1 VTDASARDSVTLQI
15 NVAPIDLPHAEATL
29 RHQLRRW
36 GEQVAAVIFTLDL
49 ARSPGPR
56 GLAFEQRRPAME
68 QLMERLAAA
77 SPGHRVLPV
86 DYGQEAIER
95 VASMFFAGVSPPAKD
110 CYGAPFYGY
119 FHGLSHVQT
128 RYVLHTD
135 CDILFGGGSQAWI
148 AEAIE
153 LLDARTDGLF
163 VAPLPG
169 APMANAR
176 ISQRRRHGH
185 QQLFG
190 SEAVLER
197 HDPLTY
203 RLRHASSRVFF
214 ADLDRLRA
222 AAPFSI
228 LDAPPWSRGTNLA
241 TTPFLPAETTL
252 SKAMNDGS
260 WLRFDYLGTGAG
272 MWWLHP
278 SQRGPGFAANLPSV
292 ITALELD
299 AVPDYQRGVGEL
311 STAWLN
317 AVGPER
323 VEQPRIA
330 RDVARAV
337 VRATGLLRV
346 RDAIWR
352 SYWRRSHELGRGEYS
367 QKRAEGDRPR

>member
-1 VTDASARDSVTLQI
+1 VTLQI
-15 NVAPIDLPHAEATL
+15 NVAPIDLPHAEVTL

-36 GEQVAAVIFTLDL
+36 GGQVAQVIFTLDL

-68 QLMERLAAA
+68 QLMGRLTAA
-77 SPGHRVLPV
+77 SPGYRLLPV
-86 DYGQEAIER
+86 DYGQDAIER
-95 VASMFFAGVSPPAKD
+95 VASMFFAGVAPPAKD

-119 FHGLSHVQT
+119 FHGLSHVET
-128 RYVLHTD
+128 RYVLHAD

-169 APMANAR
+169 APRADAG
-176 ISQRRRHGH
+176 ISRRTVRGRE
-185 QQLFG
+185 QLFG
-190 SEAVLER
+190 SEPVLER
-197 HDPLTY
+197 RDPTTY
-203 RLRHASSRVFF
+203 RLRHVSSRVFF

-222 AAPFSI
+222 AGPFSI

-252 SKAMNDGS
+252 AKAMKDGS

-278 SQRGPGFAANLPSV
+278 SQRGPGFAANLPNV

-317 AVGPER
+317 AVGPQR
-323 VEQPRIA
+323 VEQPRSA
-330 RDVARAV
+330 REVARAAAG
-337 VRATGLLRV
+337 ATGLLRV
-346 RDAIWR
+346 RDALWR
-352 SYWRRSHELGRGEYS
+352 CYWRRSQKLGRGEYP
-367 QKRAEGDRPR
+367 QKRAEGEPPR